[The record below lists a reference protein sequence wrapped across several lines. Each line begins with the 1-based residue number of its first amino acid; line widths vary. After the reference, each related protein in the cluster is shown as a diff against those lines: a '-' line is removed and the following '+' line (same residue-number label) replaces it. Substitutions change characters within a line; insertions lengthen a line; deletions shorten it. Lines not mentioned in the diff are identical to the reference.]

1 MDHYFCFMC
10 NQPVNRLNTKERRD
24 NVNQLETKRI
34 LVVGMG
40 KSGIAATQALLKL
53 GAAVSVYDRK
63 EEDQIDMQLI
73 QFLRNKNVTCYFGEE
88 PDNTN
93 ELDMV
98 VISPGVP
105 LDTGFVQKAKDA
117 GAEVIGELEI
127 AYRVGKGKYVA
138 ITGTNGKT
146 TTTTLVGEIFKN
158 SGRKTYVVG
167 NVGVAVIS
175 KALCTTEDDW
185 LVTETSSF
193 QLETTQQFKPEVS
206 ALLNITPDHM
216 DRHKTIENY
225 AQAKAM
231 IFKNQDENQYFV
243 ANYDDEESW
252 KLVKQCKAKVVPF
265 SRKAALSLGCFVLD
279 GDIVIQN
286 EKGQCIDICS
296 IDELKIPGAHNLENA
311 LAAAAVC
318 YFAGISP
325 EVIAKTLREFEGVE
339 HRLEFSGEV
348 DGIRFVNDS
357 KGTNPDASIKAIEA
371 MKGDII
377 LIAGGYDKG
386 SDYDE
391 FINAF
396 QGKVKHLV
404 LLGKTASKIKETA
417 ERLGFTDITI
427 CKDMDECVKV
437 GYKLA
442 STGDTVLL
450 SPACAS
456 WDMYTCFEQRG
467 EHFKNCV
474 RDLEK

>member
-1 MDHYFCFMC
+1 M
-10 NQPVNRLNTKERRD
+10 
-24 NVNQLETKRI
+24 NQLENKRI

-53 GAAVSVYDRK
+53 GAVVSVYDQK
-63 EEDQIDMQLI
+63 EEDHIDNQLI
-73 QFLRNKNVTCYFGEE
+73 QFLRNKNVSCYFGEE
-88 PDNTN
+88 PDNTEN
-93 ELDMV
+93 LDMV

-105 LDTGFVQKAKDA
+105 LETGFVQKAKGA
-117 GAEVIGELEI
+117 GAEIIGELEI
-127 AYRVGKGKYVA
+127 AYRVGKGKYAA

-175 KALCTTEDDW
+175 KALCTTKDDW
-185 LVTETSSF
+185 LVTEVSSF
-193 QLETTQQFKPEVS
+193 QLETTRDFRPEVS

-225 AQAKAM
+225 AKAKAM
-231 IFKNQDENQYFV
+231 IFKNQDESQYFV
-243 ANYDDEESW
+243 VNYDDEESM
-252 KLVKQCKAKVVPF
+252 KLAGQCPAKVVPF
-265 SRKAALSLGCFVLD
+265 SRKAELGFGCFVLD
-279 GDIVIQN
+279 GDIVIRN
-286 EKGQCIDICS
+286 ETGRIIEICDK
-296 IDELKIPGAHNLENA
+296 DELRIPGTHNLENG
-311 LAAAAVC
+311 LAAAAIA
-318 YFAGISP
+318 YFAGIEP
-325 EVIAKTLREFEGVE
+325 GVISRTLREFEGVE

-348 DGIRFVNDS
+348 DGVRFVNDS

-371 MKGDII
+371 MKGGIV

-386 SDYDE
+386 SEYEE
-391 FINAF
+391 FIRAF
-396 QGKVKHLV
+396 QGKVKHLI
-404 LLGKTASKIKETA
+404 LLGKTAPKIRETA
-417 ERLGFTDITI
+417 ERLGFHNITM
-427 CKDMDECVKV
+427 CRDMDECVKT
-437 GYKLA
+437 GYRL
-442 STGDTVLL
+442 SSPGDTVLL

>member
-1 MDHYFCFMC
+1 MIGK
-10 NQPVNRLNTKERRD
+10 TKGR
-24 NVNQLETKRI
+24 NIMSQLESKKI

-53 GAAVSVYDRK
+53 GAVVSVYDRK
-63 EEDQIDMQLI
+63 EESQIDTQLI
-73 QFLRNKNVTCYFGEE
+73 KFLRNKKVTCYFGEE
-88 PDNTN
+88 PTNTGD
-93 ELDMV
+93 LDMV

-105 LDTGFVQKAKDA
+105 LDTGFVRKAQDA

-127 AYRVGKGKYVA
+127 AWRVGKGKYVA

-193 QLETTQQFKPEVS
+193 QLETTKYFKPEVS

-216 DRHKTIENY
+216 DRHKTLENY
-225 AQAKAM
+225 ARAKAM
-231 IFKNQDENQYFV
+231 IFQNQDENQYFV
-243 ANYDDEESW
+243 VNYDDEESM
-252 KLVKQCKAKVVPF
+252 KLVPLCKAKVIPF
-265 SRKAALSLGCFVLD
+265 SRKSELQLGCFVLD
-279 GDIVIQN
+279 GDIVIRN
-286 EKGQCIDICS
+286 EQGQCIDICGA
-296 IDELKIPGAHNLENA
+296 DELKIPGKHNLENA
-311 LAAAAVC
+311 LAAAAMA

-325 EVIAKTLREFEGVE
+325 AVIAKTLRTFEGVE

-348 DGIRFVNDS
+348 DGIRFINDS

-371 MKGDII
+371 MKGNVI

-386 SDYDE
+386 SEFDE
-391 FINAF
+391 FIEAF
-396 QGKVKHLV
+396 DGKVKHLV
-404 LLGKTASKIKETA
+404 LLGKTAQKIKETA
-417 ERLGFTDITI
+417 ERHGFTNTTI
-427 CKDMDECVKV
+427 CKDMDECVKTA
-437 GYKLA
+437 YKLA
-442 STGDTVLL
+442 SPGDTVLL

>member
-1 MDHYFCFMC
+1 MNELKD
-10 NQPVNRLNTKERRD
+10 K
-24 NVNQLETKRI
+24 KI

-53 GAAVSVYDRK
+53 GAVVSVYDSK
-63 EEDQIDMQLI
+63 DEDKLCGQLI
-73 QFLRNKNVTCYFGEE
+73 QFLKNKNVTCYFGEE
-88 PDNTN
+88 PDHTGD
-93 ELDMV
+93 LDMV

-105 LDTGFVQKAKDA
+105 TDIGFVQKAKAA

-146 TTTTLVGEIFKN
+146 TTTTLVGEIFEH

-175 KALCTTEDDW
+175 KALCTTEEDW

-193 QLETTQQFKPEVS
+193 QLETTKHFKPEVS

-216 DRHKTIENY
+216 DRHKTLENY
-225 AQAKAM
+225 AQAKAR
-231 IFKNQDENQYFV
+231 IFQNQDENQYFV
-243 ANYDDEESW
+243 VNYDDAESYR
-252 KLVKQCKAKVVPF
+252 LIAQCKAKVVPF
-265 SRKAALSLGCFVLD
+265 SRKDILEMGCFVLN
-279 GDIVIQN
+279 GNIVIRNEQGQN
-286 EKGQCIDICS
+286 IDICG
-296 IDELKIPGAHNLENA
+296 IHELKIPGAHNLENA
-311 LAAAAVC
+311 LAAAAIT
-318 YFAGISP
+318 YFAGIAP
-325 EVIAKTLREFEGVE
+325 AVISKTLRSFEGVE

-348 DGIRFVNDS
+348 DGVRFVNDS

-371 MKGDII
+371 MKENII

-386 SDYDE
+386 SDFED

-396 QGKVKHLV
+396 QGRVKHMI
-404 LLGKTASKIKETA
+404 LLGKTAPKIKETA
-417 ERLGFTDITI
+417 ERLGFTNITMA
-427 CKDMDECVKV
+427 KDMDECVKI

-442 STGDTVLL
+442 TAGDTVLL

>member
-1 MDHYFCFMC
+1 MNELKD
-10 NQPVNRLNTKERRD
+10 K
-24 NVNQLETKRI
+24 KI

-53 GAAVSVYDRK
+53 GAEVSVYDGK
-63 EEDQIDMQLI
+63 NEDKICTQLI
-73 QFLRNKNVTCYFGEE
+73 QFLKNKNVTCYFSEE
-88 PDNTN
+88 PTNLN

-105 LDTGFVQKAKDA
+105 TELEFVQKAKA
-117 GAEVIGELEI
+117 GGAEVIGELEI
-127 AYRVGKGKYVA
+127 AYRIGKGRYVA

-158 SGRKTYVVG
+158 SGRKTYIVG

-175 KALCTTEDDW
+175 KALCTSEEDW

-193 QLETTQQFKPEVS
+193 QLETTKYFQPEVS

-216 DRHKTIENY
+216 DRHKTLENY
-225 AQAKAM
+225 AQTKAK
-231 IFKNQDENQYFV
+231 IFENQNENQYFV
-243 ANYDDEESW
+243 VNYDDDESYR
-252 KLVKQCKAKVVPF
+252 LTSQCKAKVIPF
-265 SRKAALSLGCFVLD
+265 SRKQSLELGCFVLD
-279 GDIVIQN
+279 GDIVIRN
-286 EKGQCIDICS
+286 EEGQRIDICGA
-296 IDELKIPGAHNLENA
+296 DELRIPGAHNLENA
-311 LAAAAVC
+311 LAAAAVA

-348 DGIRFVNDS
+348 DGVRFVNDS

-371 MKGDII
+371 MKENII

-386 SDYDE
+386 SDYED

-396 QGKVKHLV
+396 QGRVKHLI
-404 LLGKTASKIKETA
+404 LLGKTAPKIKETA
-417 ERLGFTDITI
+417 ERLGFTNITMA
-427 CKDMDECVKV
+427 KDMDECVKI

-442 STGDTVLL
+442 SPGDTVLL

>member
-1 MDHYFCFMC
+1 M
-10 NQPVNRLNTKERRD
+10 
-24 NVNQLETKRI
+24 NQLENKKI

-53 GAAVSVYDRK
+53 GAVVSVYDRK
-63 EEDQIDMQLI
+63 EEDHIDAQLI
-73 QFLRNKNVTCYFGEE
+73 QFLENKNVTCYFGEE

-146 TTTTLVGEIFKN
+146 TTTTLIGAIFKN

-193 QLETTQQFKPEVS
+193 QLETTRYFRPEVS

-216 DRHKTIENY
+216 DRHKTVENY
-225 AQAKAM
+225 ARAKAM
-231 IFKNQDENQYFV
+231 IFQNQDESQYFIV
-243 ANYDDEESW
+243 NYDDEVSW
-252 KLVKQCKAKVVPF
+252 KLTNQCKAKVIPF
-265 SRKAALSLGCFVLD
+265 SRKSELKLGCFVLD
-279 GDIVIQN
+279 GDIVIRN
-286 EKGQCIDICS
+286 ENGQCIDICS
-296 IDELKIPGAHNLENA
+296 RDELKIPGAHNLENA
-311 LAAAAVC
+311 LAAVAVA
-318 YFAGISP
+318 YFAGIEP
-325 EVIAKTLREFEGVE
+325 EVIARTLREFEGVE

-348 DGIRFVNDS
+348 DGVRFINDS
-357 KGTNPDASIKAIEA
+357 KGTNPDASIKAVEA
-371 MKGDII
+371 MKDGIL

-386 SDYDE
+386 SDYEE
-391 FINAF
+391 FINSF
-396 QGKVKHLV
+396 QGKVKHLL
-404 LLGKTASKIKETA
+404 LLGKTAPKIKETA
-417 ERLGFTDITI
+417 ERLGYTEITM
-427 CKDMDECVKV
+427 CRDMDECVKTA
-437 GYKLA
+437 YKLA
-442 STGDTVLL
+442 SPGDTVLL

>member
-1 MDHYFCFMC
+1 M
-10 NQPVNRLNTKERRD
+10 
-24 NVNQLETKRI
+24 NQLENKKI

-53 GAAVSVYDRK
+53 GAVVSVYDRK
-63 EEDQIDMQLI
+63 REEQIDMQLI

-88 PDNTN
+88 PDKTN

-146 TTTTLVGEIFKN
+146 TTTTLVGEIFRN

-175 KALCTTEDDW
+175 KALCTTEEDW

-193 QLETTQQFKPEVS
+193 QLETTKHFKPEVS

-231 IFKNQDENQYFV
+231 IFRNQDENQCFV
-243 ANYDDEESW
+243 VNYDDEESW
-252 KLVKQCKAKVVPF
+252 KLIKQCKAKVIPF
-265 SRKAALSLGCFVLD
+265 SRNAVLELGCFVLD
-279 GDIVIQN
+279 GDIVIKN
-286 EKGQCIDICS
+286 ELGQCIDICS
-296 IDELKIPGAHNLENA
+296 HDELKIPGAHNLENA
-311 LAAAAVC
+311 LAAAAIA

-348 DGIRFVNDS
+348 DGVRFVNDS

-371 MKGDII
+371 MKGNII

-386 SDYDE
+386 SDYEE
-391 FINAF
+391 FIEAF
-396 QGKVKHLV
+396 QGKVKHLL
-404 LLGKTASKIKETA
+404 LLGKTAPKIKETA
-417 ERLGFTDITI
+417 VRLGFSNITL

-442 STGDTVLL
+442 SPGDTVLL

>member
-1 MDHYFCFMC
+1 M
-10 NQPVNRLNTKERRD
+10 NE
-24 NVNQLETKRI
+24 LENKRI

-40 KSGIAATQALLKL
+40 KSGVAAAQALLKL
-53 GAAVSVYDRK
+53 GAVVSVYDQK
-63 EEDQIDMQLI
+63 AEDKIDTQLI

-88 PDNTN
+88 PDNTG

-105 LDTGFVQKAKDA
+105 LDTGFVQKARNA

-127 AYRVGKGKYVA
+127 AYRVGRGKYVA

-146 TTTTLVGEIFKN
+146 TTTTLVGEIFRN

-193 QLETTQQFKPEVS
+193 QLETIRDFRPEVS

-231 IFKNQDENQYFV
+231 IFRNQDESQYFV
-243 ANYDDEESW
+243 VNYDDELSW
-252 KLVKQCKAKVVPF
+252 KMAGQCRAKVIPF
-265 SRKAALSLGCFVLD
+265 SRRTDLELGCFALD
-279 GDIVIQN
+279 GDIVIRN
-286 EKGQCIDICS
+286 ESGQCVDICGT
-296 IDELKIPGAHNLENA
+296 DELKIPGAHNLENA
-311 LAAAAVC
+311 LAAAAVS

-348 DGIRFVNDS
+348 DGVRFVNDS

-371 MKGDII
+371 IRTGII

-386 SDYDE
+386 SDFDD

-396 QGKVKHLV
+396 GGKVKHLV
-404 LLGKTASKIKETA
+404 LLGKTAPKIKETA
-417 ERLGFTDITI
+417 ERLGYTNIVM
-427 CKDMDECVKV
+427 CRDMDECVKTA
-437 GYKLA
+437 YRLA
-442 STGDTVLL
+442 SPGDTVLL

>member
-1 MDHYFCFMC
+1 M
-10 NQPVNRLNTKERRD
+10 NELKNK
-24 NVNQLETKRI
+24 KI

-40 KSGIAATQALLKL
+40 KSGIAAVQALLKL
-53 GAAVSVYDRK
+53 GAEVSVYDRK
-63 EEDQIDMQLI
+63 NEDQIDIQLI
-73 QFLRNKNVTCYFGEE
+73 QFLKNKNVTCYFDEE
-88 PDNTN
+88 PDNTGD
-93 ELDMV
+93 LDMV

-105 LDTGFVQKAKDA
+105 TDTGFVQKARDA

-127 AYRVGKGKYVA
+127 AYRVGKGKYIA

-175 KALCTTEDDW
+175 KALCTTQDDW

-193 QLETTQQFKPEVS
+193 QLETTKYFKPEVS

-216 DRHKTIENY
+216 DRHKTLENY
-225 AQAKAM
+225 AQAKAR
-231 IFKNQDENQYFV
+231 IFRNQEENQYFV
-243 ANYDDEESW
+243 VNYDDEESY
-252 KLVKQCKAKVVPF
+252 KLAVQCNAKVIPF
-265 SRKAALSLGCFVLD
+265 SRKSVLERGCFVLD
-279 GDIVIQN
+279 GDIVIRN
-286 EKGQCIDICS
+286 EKGQYIDICS
-296 IDELKIPGAHNLENA
+296 MDELKIPGAHNLENA
-311 LAAAAVC
+311 LAAAAIG
-318 YFAGISP
+318 YSSGISS
-325 EVIAKTLREFEGVE
+325 EVIGKTLREFEGVE

-348 DGIRFVNDS
+348 DGVRFVNDS

-371 MKGDII
+371 MKEKII

-386 SDYDE
+386 SDYED

-396 QGKVKHLV
+396 QGRVKHLI

-417 ERLGFTDITI
+417 ERLGFTDITMA
-427 CKDMDECVKV
+427 KDMDECVKI

-442 STGDTVLL
+442 SPGDTVLL

>member
-1 MDHYFCFMC
+1 M
-10 NQPVNRLNTKERRD
+10 
-24 NVNQLETKRI
+24 NQLENKRI

-40 KSGIAATQALLKL
+40 KSGIAATQALLKI

-63 EEDQIDMQLI
+63 EEDKIDTQLI

-88 PDNTN
+88 PNNTA

-146 TTTTLVGEIFKN
+146 TTTTLVGEIFRN

-175 KALCTTEDDW
+175 KALCTTEEDW

-193 QLETTQQFKPEVS
+193 QLETTKYFRPEVS

-216 DRHKTIENY
+216 DRHRTIENY
-225 AQAKAM
+225 ARAKAM
-231 IFKNQDENQYFV
+231 IFKNQDESQYFV
-243 ANYDDEESW
+243 VNYDDAESY
-252 KLVKQCKAKVVPF
+252 KLVKQCKAKVIPF
-265 SRKAALSLGCFVLD
+265 SRKTALELGCFVLD
-279 GDIVIQN
+279 GDIVIKN
-286 EKGQCIDICS
+286 EQGQCIDICS
-296 IDELKIPGAHNLENA
+296 KDELKIPGAHNLENA
-311 LAAAAVC
+311 LAAAAIA
-318 YFAGISP
+318 YFAGISS
-325 EVIAKTLREFEGVE
+325 ETIAKTLREFEGVE
-339 HRLEFSGEV
+339 HRLEFSGDV

-371 MKGDII
+371 MKGRII

-386 SDYDE
+386 SEYE
-391 FINAF
+391 ELINAF

-404 LLGKTASKIKETA
+404 LLGKTAPKIKETA
-417 ERLGFTDITI
+417 ERLGFTDITM

-437 GYKLA
+437 GFKLA
-442 STGDTVLL
+442 SPGDTVLL

>member
-1 MDHYFCFMC
+1 M
-10 NQPVNRLNTKERRD
+10 
-24 NVNQLETKRI
+24 NQLENKRI

-40 KSGIAATQALLKL
+40 KSGIAAAQALLKL
-53 GAAVSVYDRK
+53 GAVVSVYDRK
-63 EEDQIDMQLI
+63 EYDKIDTQLV

-88 PDNTN
+88 PKNTG

-105 LDTGFVQKAKDA
+105 LDTGFVQKAKDE

-175 KALCTTEDDW
+175 KALCTTEEDW

-193 QLETTQQFKPEVS
+193 QLETTRDFRPEVS

-216 DRHKTIENY
+216 DRHKTLENY

-231 IFKNQDENQYFV
+231 IFKNQDESQYFIV
-243 ANYDDEESW
+243 NYDDEESM
-252 KLVKQCKAKVVPF
+252 KLVPQCRARVIPF
-265 SRKAALSLGCFVLD
+265 SRKAALPLGCFVLD
-279 GDIVIQN
+279 GDIVVKTEN
-286 EKGQCIDICS
+286 GQCVDICGA
-296 IDELKIPGAHNLENA
+296 DELKIPGDHNLENA
-311 LAAAAVC
+311 LAATAVS
-318 YFAGISP
+318 YFAGIAP
-325 EVIAKTLREFEGVE
+325 EVIAKTLRTFEGVE
-339 HRLEFSGEV
+339 HRLEFCGEV

-357 KGTNPDASIKAIEA
+357 KGTNPDASIKAVEA
-371 MKGDII
+371 MKSGII

-386 SDYDE
+386 SEFDE

-404 LLGKTASKIKETA
+404 LLGKTAPKIRETA
-417 ERLGFTDITI
+417 ERLGFTDITM
-427 CKDMDECVKV
+427 CRDMDECVKTA
-437 GYKLA
+437 YKQA
-442 STGDTVLL
+442 SPGDTVLL

>member
-1 MDHYFCFMC
+1 M
-10 NQPVNRLNTKERRD
+10 
-24 NVNQLETKRI
+24 NQLENKRI

-53 GAAVSVYDRK
+53 GAVVSVYDRK
-63 EEDQIDMQLI
+63 EEDKIDTQLI
-73 QFLRNKNVTCYFGEE
+73 QFLRNKSVTCYFGEE
-88 PDNTN
+88 PDNTD

-127 AYRVGKGKYVA
+127 AYRVGKGKYIA

-158 SGRKTYVVG
+158 SKRKTHVVG

-175 KALCTTEDDW
+175 KALCATEEDW

-193 QLETTQQFKPEVS
+193 QLETTKYFRPEVS

-216 DRHKTIENY
+216 DRHKTLDNY

-243 ANYDDEESW
+243 VNYDDVESY
-252 KLVKQCKAKVVPF
+252 KLVKQCKAKVIPF
-265 SRKAALSLGCFVLD
+265 SRKVALDPGCFVLD
-279 GDIVIQN
+279 GGIVIKN
-286 EKGQCIDICS
+286 EQGQCITICGA
-296 IDELKIPGAHNLENA
+296 DELKIPGAHNLENA
-311 LAAAAVC
+311 LAAAAVG
-318 YFAGISP
+318 YFAGIAP

-371 MKGDII
+371 MKDNII

-386 SDYDE
+386 SEYEE
-391 FINAF
+391 FINSF
-396 QGKVKHLV
+396 QGRVKHMM
-404 LLGKTASKIKETA
+404 LLGKTAPKIKETA
-417 ERLGFTDITI
+417 ERLGFTKMTM

-437 GYKLA
+437 AYKLA
-442 STGDTVLL
+442 SPGDTVLL

>member
-1 MDHYFCFMC
+1 
-10 NQPVNRLNTKERRD
+10 LN
-24 NVNQLETKRI
+24 NQLENKKI

-53 GAAVSVYDRK
+53 GSVVSVYDRK
-63 EEDQIDMQLI
+63 DEDNIDPQLI
-73 QFLRNKNVTCYFGEE
+73 QFLRTKNVTCYFGEE
-88 PDNTN
+88 PDNTGD
-93 ELDMV
+93 LDMV

-105 LDTGFVQKAKDA
+105 LDTGFVQKAQAA

-127 AYRVGKGKYVA
+127 AYRVGSGKYVA

-158 SGRKTYVVG
+158 SGRRTHVVG

-175 KALCTTEDDW
+175 KALHTSEEDW

-193 QLETTQQFKPEVS
+193 QLETTKYFKPEVS

-243 ANYDDEESW
+243 VNYDDEESM
-252 KLVKQCKAKVVPF
+252 KLVKQCPAKIVPF
-265 SRKAALSLGCFVLD
+265 SRKAELDFGCYVLD
-279 GDIVIQN
+279 GDIVIRN
-286 EKGQCIDICS
+286 EQGQIIEICGK
-296 IDELKIPGAHNLENA
+296 DELKIPGAHNLENA
-311 LAAAAVC
+311 LAAAAIGF
-318 YFAGISP
+318 FAGIP
-325 EVIAKTLREFEGVE
+325 ADVIAKTLREFEGVE

-348 DGIRFVNDS
+348 DGVRFVNDS

-371 MKGDII
+371 MKGGVI

-386 SDYDE
+386 SVYEE

-396 QGKVKHLV
+396 DGKVKHLL
-404 LLGKTASKIKETA
+404 LLGKTAPKIRETA
-417 ERLGFTDITI
+417 ERLGFMNITM
-427 CKDMDECVKV
+427 CRDMDECVKA

-442 STGDTVLL
+442 SPGDTVLL

>member
-1 MDHYFCFMC
+1 M
-10 NQPVNRLNTKERRD
+10 NK
-24 NVNQLETKRI
+24 LEGKRI

-53 GAAVSVYDRK
+53 GAVVSVYDRK
-63 EEDQIDMQLI
+63 EEDKLCMSLI
-73 QFLRNKNVTCYFGEE
+73 QFLRTKKVTCYFGKE
-88 PDNTN
+88 PDNTGD
-93 ELDMV
+93 LDMV

-105 LDTGFVQKAKDA
+105 LDTGFVQKAREA
-117 GAEVIGELEI
+117 GAEIIGELEI
-127 AYRVGKGKYVA
+127 AYRVGKGKYAA

-158 SGRKTYVVG
+158 SGRKTFVVG

-175 KALCTTEDDW
+175 KALCTTKDDW
-185 LVTETSSF
+185 LVTEVSSF
-193 QLETTQQFKPEVS
+193 QLETTRDFKPEVS

-216 DRHKTIENY
+216 DRHKTLENY

-243 ANYDDEESW
+243 VNYDDEESM
-252 KLVKQCKAKVVPF
+252 KLVQKCPAKVIPF
-265 SRKAALSLGCFVLD
+265 SRKAELPLGCYVID
-279 GDIVIQN
+279 GDIVIRN
-286 EKGQCIDICS
+286 EQGQIVEICNK
-296 IDELKIPGAHNLENA
+296 DELKIPGTHNLENA
-311 LAAAAVC
+311 LAAAAVG

-325 EVIAKTLREFEGVE
+325 DVIARTLREFEGVE

-348 DGIRFVNDS
+348 DGVRFVNDS

-371 MKGDII
+371 MKDGII

-386 SDYDE
+386 SEYEE

-396 QGKVKHLV
+396 QGKVKHLL
-404 LLGKTASKIKETA
+404 LLGKTAPKIRETA
-417 ERLGFTDITI
+417 ERLGFTNITM
-427 CKDMDECVKV
+427 CKTMDECVRV

-442 STGDTVLL
+442 SPGDTVLL

>member
-1 MDHYFCFMC
+1 M
-10 NQPVNRLNTKERRD
+10 
-24 NVNQLETKRI
+24 NQLENKRI

-53 GAAVSVYDRK
+53 GAVVSVYDQK
-63 EEDQIDMQLI
+63 EEDKIDSQLI

-88 PDNTN
+88 PDNTGS
-93 ELDMV
+93 LDMV

-105 LDTGFVQKAKDA
+105 LDTGFVQKAKKA
-117 GAEVIGELEI
+117 GAEIIGELEI
-127 AYRVGKGKYVA
+127 AYRVGRGKYAA

-185 LVTETSSF
+185 LVTEVSSF
-193 QLETTQQFKPEVS
+193 QLETTRDFKPEVS

-216 DRHKTIENY
+216 DRHKTMENY

-231 IFKNQDENQYFV
+231 IFKNQDESQYFV
-243 ANYDDEESW
+243 VNYDDEEAM
-252 KLVKQCKAKVVPF
+252 KLVGQCPAKVVPF
-265 SRKAALSLGCFVLD
+265 SRKSVLDFGCFVLD
-279 GDIVIQN
+279 GDIVIKN
-286 EKGQCIDICS
+286 EQSQIIEICS
-296 IDELKIPGAHNLENA
+296 KDELKIPGAHNLENA
-311 LAAAAVC
+311 LAAAAIG
-318 YFAGISP
+318 YFAEIEPS
-325 EVIAKTLREFEGVE
+325 VITKTLREFEGVE

-348 DGIRFVNDS
+348 DGVRFVNDS

-371 MKGDII
+371 MKDGII

-386 SDYDE
+386 SEYED

-404 LLGKTASKIKETA
+404 LLGKTAPKIKETA
-417 ERLGFTDITI
+417 ERLGFHNITL
-427 CKDMDECVKV
+427 CKDMDECVKT

-442 STGDTVLL
+442 SPGDTVLL

-474 RDLEK
+474 RELEK

>member
-1 MDHYFCFMC
+1 MNH
-10 NQPVNRLNTKERRD
+10 
-24 NVNQLETKRI
+24 LENKKI

-53 GAAVSVYDRK
+53 GAVVSVYDRK
-63 EEDQIDMQLI
+63 KEEEIDPQLI
-73 QFLRNKNVTCYFGEE
+73 QFLNTKKVDCFFDAE
-88 PDNTN
+88 PDNIGD
-93 ELDMV
+93 LDMV

-105 LDTGFVQKAKDA
+105 LDTGFVMKAKSA

-127 AYRVGKGKYVA
+127 AYRVGQGKYIA

-158 SGRKTYVVG
+158 SGRTTYVVG

-175 KALCTTEDDW
+175 KALSATENDW

-193 QLETTQQFKPEVS
+193 QLETTKYFKPEIS

-243 ANYDDEESW
+243 VNYDDEESW
-252 KLVKQCKAKVVPF
+252 KLVPQCKAKVVPF
-265 SRKAALSLGCFVLD
+265 SRKSELPFGCFVLD
-279 GDIVIQN
+279 GDIVIRDTN
-286 EKGQCIDICS
+286 GKCIDICS
-296 IDELKIPGAHNLENA
+296 ADDLKIPGAHNLENA
-311 LAAAAVC
+311 LAAAAVGF
-318 YFAGISP
+318 FAGIEP
-325 EVIAKTLREFEGVE
+325 VVISKTLREFEGVE

-348 DGIRFVNDS
+348 DGVRFVNDS

-371 MKGDII
+371 IKGGII

-386 SDYDE
+386 SEYEE
-391 FINAF
+391 FINSF

-404 LLGKTASKIKETA
+404 LLGKTAPKIKETA
-417 ERLGFTDITI
+417 ERLGFTNII
-427 CKDMDECVKV
+427 MAKDMDECVKT
-437 GYKLA
+437 GFRLA
-442 STGDTVLL
+442 EPGDTVLL